1 MINDSASF
9 EVVVTNN
16 DIQTFAELTGDF
28 NPLHID
34 EEYAKNTNF
43 EGQVVHGA
51 LLVGYISRCLACI
64 FLVKNAL

>member
-1 MINDSASF
+1 MINDSTSF

-43 EGQVVHGA
+43 GQVVHGA
-51 LLVGYISRCLACI
+51 LLVGYISRLLGMHI
-64 FLVKNAL
+64 IVKNAL